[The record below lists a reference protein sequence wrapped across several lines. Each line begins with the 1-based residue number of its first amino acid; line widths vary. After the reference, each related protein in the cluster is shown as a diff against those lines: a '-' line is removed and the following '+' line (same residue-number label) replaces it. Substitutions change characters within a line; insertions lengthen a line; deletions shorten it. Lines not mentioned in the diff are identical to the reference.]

1 MRDEKK
7 VESGNDKFP
16 QILFTF
22 LESAEDSAYN
32 GHKDFPKVGKYANS
46 KTTSRHGERSK
57 GRHWFD
63 PEFVQS
69 QVDCAQKEAAQ
80 TKERESGKC
89 HRQLQTRTM
98 LKTLVQRPIVK
109 FPLTTTSQPKVG
121 IVESEPWDTHFG
133 TPPLQPSGRV
143 AQLE

>member
-1 MRDEKK
+1 MRDEIK
-7 VESGNDKFP
+7 VDSEINKFP

-32 GHKDFPKVGKYANS
+32 GHKDFPKLGKYANS
-46 KTTSRHGERSK
+46 KTTSRHGECSK

-63 PEFVQS
+63 QEFVHL

-89 HRQLQTRTM
+89 HRQLQTPNYAEDISPDTNCE
-98 LKTLVQRPIVK
+98 VPAHYN
-109 FPLTTTSQPKVG
+109 FPTKSWN
-121 IVESEPWDTHFG
+121 S
-133 TPPLQPSGRV
+133 
-143 AQLE
+143 